1 MKTKILLILGSFLW
15 IFQSS
20 VIAQTLVSLDP
31 PFPGSNSP
39 VTITFDASQ
48 GNGGLAGLPAGQK
61 VYAHIGL
68 TVNGN
73 NWQYVV
79 GNWGTADTRVEM
91 TRVGDSDIYTLAIQP
106 SIRAWFN
113 ENNNANSTIPT
124 AAVISRFCMV
134 FRNATGSLEGKTSSN
149 SDIFVDLPT
158 TSFSAAI
165 TSHGQGSLLLPTTQN
180 ITFTGQSSGPAILE
194 FTLDGNSVLSDAGTT
209 ILNYTL
215 DPATLND
222 AVHTLV
228 FTANNG
234 AQIVHDTIRFTP
246 HFPVNIAPIPSFGRE
261 GIVYLNDSTAYL
273 QLRAPGKQFVYV
285 VGDFND
291 WSFDPA
297 YRMNRT
303 ADGQFYWLQ
312 INGLLPATDYGFQ
325 YHIDWEGLRVTD
337 AHVEKVLD
345 PWNDQWIPESVYPNL
360 PPYPEGK
367 AEGIVGILRT
377 TEHSE
382 YQWDNSYTW
391 VKPPKEDLIIY
402 ELHVRDFVNSR
413 SYQEVLDRLG
423 YLKTLGVNAVQFMP
437 VGEFEGNDSW
447 GYNPSFFFALDKAYG
462 TKDKFKELIDSCHKH
477 GMAVIVDVV
486 YNHAFGQNPMVQ
498 MYFDPNAGEFG
509 QPTPDNPW
517 LNPIA
522 THPFSVGYDFNHE
535 APATRQF
542 FKDVM
547 EFWLTEYKLD
557 GFRFDLSKGFTQ
569 VNTGS
574 NVGAWNQY
582 DQSRVNIIFDYVNH
596 CRSVSDDPY
605 MILEHLGNWDE
616 EVVFANAGMMVW
628 AKGSNQYYEAAM
640 GWLNGNNQNLYHTT
654 PNHRGW
660 NNYGMVQYA
669 ESHDEERLMYKNL
682 NFGNS
687 SGGYNTRN
695 LATALER
702 MSLVACFLIPLPGPK
717 MLWQFGEV
725 GYDQSIN
732 RCPNGTINEN
742 CRTAAKPVMWYYY
755 DNINRRKVYD
765 TYRKLNYLKTTYPVF
780 RDLGVGM
787 DLGGYMKS
795 LRFDSNN
802 LDAIIIGNFD
812 VVGGNINVNFTQTGK
827 WFEYLTGD
835 SINITNTNWT
845 FNLAAGEYRVYLNQR
860 VTPPANNYGG
870 LPNNLEDIEGQAE
883 ILVFPNPTQ
892 NEVNV
897 VLPLG
902 GRSAVISLYDISGKQ
917 VYHRPNNGDELIRI
931 ETGNLPS
938 GLYLCRVEQ
947 GGRVYTTKI
956 VKQP

>member
-1 MKTKILLILGSFLW
+1 MKLFIHRILLSLFISLPVT
-15 IFQSS
+15 
-20 VIAQTLVSLDP
+20 VISQAVVSLNP
-31 PFPGSNSP
+31 PFPSGNNP
-39 VTITFDASQ
+39 VTLTFDASQ
-48 GNGGLAGLPAGQK
+48 GNAGLVDLPAGQI
-61 VYAHIGL
+61 VYAHMGL
-68 TVNGN
+68 TINN
-73 NWQYVV
+73 SNWQFVV
-79 GNWGTADTRVEM
+79 GNWGAVDARVAM
-91 TRVGDSDIYTLAIQP
+91 TRVGTSNIYTLELQP
-106 SIRAWFN
+106 SIREWFSEN
-113 ENNNANSTIPT
+113 SNNNADVPAS
-124 AAVISRFCMV
+124 AVISKLCLV
-134 FRNATGSLEGKTSSN
+134 FRNATGTLQGKTSSG

-158 TSFSAAI
+158 TSFSAAV
-165 TSHGQGSLLLPTTQN
+165 TSHNQNSLLISATES
-180 ITFTGQSSGPAILE
+180 ITFTGQSSAAAILE
-194 FTLDGNSVLSDAGTT
+194 FSLDGNSVLSDAGTT

-215 DPATLND
+215 DPSTLSD
-222 AVHTLV
+222 ALHTLV

-234 AQIVHDTIRFTP
+234 AQIIRDTILFAP
-246 HFPVNIAPIPSFGRE
+246 HFPVNVASIPSFGSE
-261 GIVYLNDSTAYL
+261 GIIYPNDSTAYL
-273 QLRAPGKQFVYV
+273 QLRAPGKQFVYLL
-285 VGDFND
+285 GDFNN
-291 WSFDPA
+291 WTYDPA

-303 ADGQFYWLQ
+303 ADGQFFWIQ
-312 INGLLPATDYGFQ
+312 INNLEPATDYAFQ
-325 YHIDWEGLRVTD
+325 YHIDWQGLRVTD
-337 AHVEKVLD
+337 AHVEKILD
-345 PWNDQWIPESVYPNL
+345 PWNDQWIPESVYPDL

-367 AEGIVGILRT
+367 AEGIVGVLRT
-377 TEHSE
+377 TERSE
-382 YQWDNSYTW
+382 YEWDNSYNW
-391 VKPPKEDLIIY
+391 NKPLKEDLIIY
-402 ELHVRDFVNSR
+402 ELHVRDFTNTR

-437 VGEFEGNDSW
+437 LGEFEGNDSW
-447 GYNPSFFFALDKAYG
+447 GYNPSFFFALDKYYG
-462 TKDKFKELIDSCHKH
+462 TKDKLKELIDSCHKN
-477 GMAVIVDVV
+477 GMAVILDVV

-498 MYFDPNAGEFG
+498 MYFDPNTGEFG

-547 EFWLTEYKLD
+547 EFWLTEYRFD

-574 NVGAWNQY
+574 NIGAWNQY

-596 CRSVSDDPY
+596 CRSVANDPY

-640 GWLNGNNQNLYHTT
+640 GWLNGNNQNLFHTT

-687 SGGYNTRN
+687 SGDYNTRN

-725 GYDQSIN
+725 GYDLSIN
-732 RCPNGTINEN
+732 RCPNGTINED
-742 CRTAAKPVMWYYY
+742 CRTAAKPVLWQYY
-755 DNINRRKVYD
+755 DNINRRKVFD
-765 TYRKLNYLKTTYPVF
+765 TYRKLHYLKTTFPVF

-795 LRFDSNN
+795 LRFDSND
-802 LDAIIIGNFD
+802 LDAVIIGNFD
-812 VVGGNINVNFTQTGK
+812 VVGGSINVNFTQTGK
-827 WFEYLTGD
+827 WYEYMSDD
-835 SINITNTNWT
+835 SINITNNDWT

-860 VTPPANNYGG
+860 VTPPDNNYGG
-870 LPNNLEDIEGQAE
+870 VPNNIEDIEAQAE
-883 ILVFPNPTQ
+883 ILAFPNPF
-892 NEVNV
+892 NEQLTI

-902 GRSAVISLYDISGKQ
+902 AKKANVEIFDIAGRTVWSKQ
-917 VYHRPNNGDELIRI
+917 VNGDEIVQL
-931 ETGNLPS
+931 ENNELPN
-938 GLYLCRVEQ
+938 GLYFCRIQQSGKVFS
-947 GGRVYTTKI
+947 TKI
-956 VKQP
+956 IKQ